1 LNAGASAVVAEHRS
15 GLTRYYREYHQELC
29 RYAVSK
35 FGLGYAEAEDVVQAA
50 FARSAS
56 ILNSAELDNA
66 RAFLYKAVYNAS
78 IDLKRR
84 NKVRDSYVQ
93 TIQADPE
100 QELDHIGPERVAAS
114 HQFLGMI
121 NRALYAM
128 PGKRRRL
135 LIMNRVD
142 GLSYAEI
149 ARREGLSETVVRKHV
164 AKALAGCQQALRE
177 NNGEL

>member
-1 LNAGASAVVAEHRS
+1 MVAEHSS
-15 GLTRYYREYHQELC
+15 GLTRCYREYQQELC
-29 RYAVSK
+29 RYAMNK
-35 FGLGYAEAEDVVQAA
+35 FGLGHAEAEDVVQAA

-84 NKVRDSYVQ
+84 NKVRDSYAQSIQ
-93 TIQADPE
+93 TAPE

-121 NRALYAM
+121 NRALWAM

>member
-1 LNAGASAVVAEHRS
+1 MNGGVSALAVEPQSSLSYSYAEYQ
-15 GLTRYYREYHQELC
+15 LELC

-35 FGLGYAEAEDVVQAA
+35 FGFSFAEAEDVVQCA
-50 FARSAS
+50 FARSADALES
-56 ILNSAELDNA
+56 GKLDNA

-78 IDLKRR
+78 VDVMRR
-84 NKVRDSYVQ
+84 NRVRESYAQSVQ
-93 TIQADPE
+93 LTPD
-100 QELDHIGPERVAAS
+100 QEVDHIDPERVAAS

-121 NRALYAM
+121 NRALWAM

-135 LIMNRVD
+135 LVMNRVD

-164 AKALAGCQQALRE
+164 AKALAGCQKALQE